1 MEVTF
6 VTWDEAE
13 SALRNIRQK
22 VFVEEQN
29 VPSDLEW
36 DADDKQAIHVLG
48 KEGNRPVACARIV
61 KSSYLGRVAVLKD
74 YRGHGWGG
82 RLIRA
87 TEQYLTEKKKNR
99 LSLMAQAN
107 SYQFYFSN
115 GYRPESEMVW
125 DADIPH
131 VNMSKILNRPS
142 PANKTYTLK
151 EDGDIHTSELPAASS
166 VWFQIASCQA
176 QRQIDIQIKDLNHP
190 VFNNANCVANIS
202 QFLRASNQRTV
213 RILIN
218 EEIPGLSEHPLLK
231 LHHRMSSRLLVRCI
245 RMKVD
250 ADNIGN
256 HILFDLSGH
265 LKFNYKISECC
276 FSNAI
281 AVRRHKMKFE
291 EYWEQSSEL
300 IEGRR
305 LKL

>member
-6 VTWDEAE
+6 VSWDEAE

-36 DADDKQAIHVLG
+36 DADDKQAIHLLG

-61 KSSYLGRVAVLKD
+61 NSNCLGRVAVLKD

-87 TEQYLTEKKKNR
+87 AEQFLLEKKKNR
-99 LSLMAQAN
+99 LSLSAQAN
-107 SYQFYFSN
+107 SYQFYFAN
-115 GYRPESEMVW
+115 GYRPDDNMVW
-125 DADIPH
+125 DANIPH
-131 VNMSKILNRPS
+131 LKMSKILNRPS
-142 PANKTYTLK
+142 PTSKTYVLK
-151 EDGDIHTSELPAASS
+151 EDSDNHTSELPVASA
-166 VWFQIASCQA
+166 VWFQIASSQA
-176 QRQIDIQIKDLNHP
+176 LRHIDIQITDLNHP

-218 EEIPGLSEHPLLK
+218 QEIPGLSEHPLLK
-231 LHHRMSSRLLVRCI
+231 LHQRMSSRLRVRCVS
-245 RMKVD
+245 MKPD

-265 LKFNYKISECC
+265 LKFNDKNSQCC

-281 AVRRHKMKFE
+281 TVRRHKMKFD
-291 EYWEQSSEL
+291 EYWEKSNEL